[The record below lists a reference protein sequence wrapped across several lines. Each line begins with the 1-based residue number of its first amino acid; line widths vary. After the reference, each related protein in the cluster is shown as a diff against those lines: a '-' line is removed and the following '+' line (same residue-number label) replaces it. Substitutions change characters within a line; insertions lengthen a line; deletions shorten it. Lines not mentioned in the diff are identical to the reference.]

1 MLEIKF
7 AALRDR
13 LYIERMEEAAAE
25 EEMIHDGTHPA
36 LTYLYKTLAGR
47 REKLHE
53 VASRRH
59 QQTLEELVK
68 AREAEKDAV
77 WTWWTVSAGAIASL
91 LHPVA
96 ESDAVQHASSCVRAL
111 THEIRTNATN
121 CTGRNLSR
129 RGASAGGSPG
139 RRMRL
144 RRPGQV
150 SVACVSEERGLRE
163 IGPDR
168 TDGSS

>member
-68 AREAEKDAV
+68 AREAEKDAE
-77 WTWWTVSAGAIASL
+77 WTWWTVS
-91 LHPVA
+91 
-96 ESDAVQHASSCVRAL
+96 SS
-111 THEIRTNATN
+111 
-121 CTGRNLSR
+121 GSWKR
-129 RGASAGGSPG
+129 RGAAGPILCRSADALKSG
-139 RRMRL
+139 
-144 RRPGQV
+144 
-150 SVACVSEERGLRE
+150 
-163 IGPDR
+163 
-168 TDGSS
+168 

>member
-77 WTWWTVSAGAIASL
+77 WTWWTVSSSARASVSL
-91 LHPVA
+91 LRLVA
-96 ESDAVQHASSCVRAL
+96 GSDVVQQGPSCVGAL
-111 THEIRTNATN
+111 TR
-121 CTGRNLSR
+121 
-129 RGASAGGSPG
+129 
-139 RRMRL
+139 
-144 RRPGQV
+144 
-150 SVACVSEERGLRE
+150 
-163 IGPDR
+163 
-168 TDGSS
+168 

>member
-1 MLEIKF
+1 MQADSTVAETASQLTLPLRFGAHSHTSHAPPPTAAALRSLLMLEIKF

-13 LYIERMEEAAAE
+13 LYIERMEEAAE

-77 WTWWTVSAGAIASL
+77 WTWWTVSSSARASVSL
-91 LHPVA
+91 LRLVA
-96 ESDAVQHASSCVRAL
+96 GSDVVQQGPSCVGAL
-111 THEIRTNATN
+111 TR
-121 CTGRNLSR
+121 
-129 RGASAGGSPG
+129 
-139 RRMRL
+139 
-144 RRPGQV
+144 
-150 SVACVSEERGLRE
+150 
-163 IGPDR
+163 
-168 TDGSS
+168 